1 MAQIEIKGIIGE
13 KPKKDNGKIYYSYS
27 QFLTDF
33 AKAGNEPIDLYIGSL
48 GGNANHGRN
57 IAKFINERQDRFTS
71 VSNIGPVA
79 SIAANIFL
87 ALSRD
92 KRFFDPSKGVFLIH
106 NPYLGSESLMQGNY
120 TADVLQKIGSE
131 LETLESEMASFYS
144 IQTDVNVDVL
154 RGLMEINKPLT
165 EEQIADL
172 NIASVYKYEAVA
184 FLNQTNENNETMDAV
199 EVKKIMQEEKKNFLA
214 EIIDEVKHIF
224 KKQVEFV
231 AIMLTDATGAQVEFP
246 DVAEGNDPQVGDTA
260 KMADGSPVPAEL
272 VMADGSTFKFENG
285 VLMEIVPAE
294 PAETEVEIEID
305 PNAER
310 IAELEAEL
318 ATLKGAKAEAD
329 TVKAELQTK
338 DAEIFALKAQ
348 IKSQIPT
355 TETVEAPATP
365 STESP
370 FMQAAKKVKGQIIN

>member
-1 MAQIEIKGIIGE
+1 MAQIEIKGIIGD

-184 FLNQTNENNETMDAV
+184 FLNQTNENNETMNAED
-199 EVKKIMQEEKKNFLA
+199 VKKIMQEEKKGFLA
-214 EIIDEVKHIF
+214 EFIDEVKRIF
-224 KKQVEFV
+224 APKPEPV
-231 AIMLTDATGAQVEFP
+231 AVMLTDATGAQVEFP
-246 DVAEGNDPQVGDTA
+246 DVEEGNTPQVGDMA
-260 KMADGSPVPAEL
+260 RMADGSPVPAEV
-272 VMADGSTFKFENG
+272 VMADGSTYKFEASK
-285 VLMEIVPAE
+285 LTEIVPAMEE
-294 PAETEVEIEID
+294 PEAD

-310 IAELEAEL
+310 IAQLEAEL
-318 ATLKGAKAEAD
+318 AELKA
-329 TVKAELQTK
+329 VKAELTAKEIALLAK
-338 DAEIFALKAQ
+338 DKEVFELKAQ
-348 IKSQIPT
+348 IKSQMPDAPVI
-355 TETVEAPATP
+355 EAPAEP
-365 STESP
+365 SNEST
-370 FMQAAKKVKGQIIN
+370 FMQAAKKVKAQII